1 MNTIIGVKGTNFIV
15 EYVNDNTRV
24 GTIEGTVIVTFLEN
38 KGSVD
43 IDSR

>member
-24 GTIEGTVIVTFLEN
+24 ETIEGTVIVTFFR
-38 KGSVD
+38 KQ
-43 IDSR
+43 RKC